1 MKDQD
6 IVRKFQDEL
15 NNPLESDANLIFEAA
30 EDKWKH
36 LEVNLLKAT
45 KVSCGLS
52 KNGKQSKETRWW
64 DSSVND
70 AVKEK
75 RRLWKIWKNGSGKE
89 DYVLAKKVAKQ
100 NVFATKKK
108 AEKEKMKDIE
118 TDTHVIYH
126 IAKQMKHKSK
136 DMVAERCI
144 QDNGVLAINEEEK
157 KHENSIMK
165 GY

>member
-1 MKDQD
+1 
-6 IVRKFQDEL
+6 
-15 NNPLESDANLIFEAA
+15 
-30 EDKWKH
+30 
-36 LEVNLLKAT
+36 
-45 KVSCGLS
+45 
-52 KNGKQSKETRWW
+52 
-64 DSSVND
+64 
-70 AVKEK
+70 
-75 RRLWKIWKNGSGKE
+75 
-89 DYVLAKKVAKQ
+89 
-100 NVFATKKK
+100 
-108 AEKEKMKDIE
+108 MKDIE